1 MGLSIV
7 ILAAGQGSRMKSNLP
22 KVLHQLADKTLL
34 GHVLQTSKTLNPDK
48 TCVVIG
54 HGAQKVQQTFADS
67 GLEWVQQTEQKG
79 TGHAVQQ
86 ALPKLNDDD
95 TVLILYGDV
104 PLTRQQTLQNLID
117 VVDDKTVGLLTVT
130 LDDASGY
137 GRIVRD
143 AQGEVAGIVEH
154 KDASPEQQQICEVN
168 TGILA
173 INAAHLKSLLQS
185 INCDNAQGEYYLTDI
200 FALARAQG
208 LAITTTS
215 PAAEHEVVGVNNR
228 RQLAELERIHQR
240 EIADELMDQGVTLRD
255 PARLDVRGSLQVG
268 RDVMIDINCVFEGE
282 VTLADGVQVGA
293 NCVIRNCKIGTGTV
307 IKENSVLDQSEVA
320 SECVIGP
327 FARLRPNTQL
337 ATDVHVG
344 NFVELKNSI
353 VAPHSKIN
361 HLSYVGDSDIG
372 SRVNIGAGTITCNY
386 DGANKHRTVIGDDVF
401 VGSDTQLVA
410 PVTVERGVTIGAG
423 TTVTENIEAG
433 KLVISRVK
441 QKVIGGWQRPQKSP
455 KKEN

>member
-1 MGLSIV
+1 MSVV

-22 KVLHQLADKTLL
+22 KVLHTLADKSLL
-34 GHVLQTSKTLNPDK
+34 GHVLETSKKLNAEK

-54 HGAQKVQQTFADS
+54 HGAKKVKTAFAGAGLLWVEQQ
-67 GLEWVQQTEQKG
+67 EQKG

-86 ALPKLNDDD
+86 ALPQLQDED
-95 TVLILYGDV
+95 TVLVLYGDV
-104 PLTRQQTLQNLID
+104 PLTRQQTLQNLIE
-117 VVDDKTVGLLTVT
+117 VVDDSTVGLLTVT
-130 LDDASGY
+130 LADATGY

-143 AQGEVAGIVEH
+143 AQNQVSRIVEQ
-154 KDASPEQQQICEVN
+154 KDASAEEQQICEVN

-173 INAAHLKSLLQS
+173 IKALHLKNLLS
-185 INCDNAQGEYYLTDI
+185 AIGCDNAQGEYYLTDI
-200 FALARAQG
+200 FALARKQG
-208 LAITTTS
+208 LAIATTS
-215 PAAEHEVVGVNNR
+215 PEEEHEVVGVNNR

-240 EIADELMDQGVTLRD
+240 EIADQLLDEGVTLRD
-255 PARLDVRGSLQVG
+255 PTRLDVRGRLQVG
-268 RDVMIDINCVFEGE
+268 RDVMIDVNVLFEGE
-282 VTLADGVQVGA
+282 VILADGVQIGA
-293 NCVIRNCKIGTGTV
+293 NCVIRNTKIGTGTV
-307 IKENSVLDQSEVA
+307 IKENSVIDQSEVA

-327 FARLRPNTQL
+327 FARLRPGTQL
-337 ATDVHVG
+337 STDVHVG

-433 KLVISRVK
+433 MLVISRVK
-441 QKVIGGWQRPQKSP
+441 QKVIGGWQRPKKP
-455 KKEN
+455 LKKEN